1 MYVQELL
8 GRLPN
13 EFFKKLIPLRSE
25 FLQWLTKL
33 SPVGWI
39 TAKLGNIFRSE
50 ASYDCSSSFLLGKF
64 SSMNY
69 LLLATSKI
77 GQMASSPGDSQI
89 NSKMSYDA

>member
-25 FLQWLTKL
+25 FLQGLTKL
-33 SPVGWI
+33 SPAGWI

-50 ASYDCSSSFLLGKF
+50 ASYDCISSLLLRKLF
-64 SSMNY
+64 SMNH
-69 LLLATSKI
+69 LLLAISKME
-77 GQMASSPGDSQI
+77 QMASSPGDSQI
-89 NSKMSYDA
+89 NSKIP